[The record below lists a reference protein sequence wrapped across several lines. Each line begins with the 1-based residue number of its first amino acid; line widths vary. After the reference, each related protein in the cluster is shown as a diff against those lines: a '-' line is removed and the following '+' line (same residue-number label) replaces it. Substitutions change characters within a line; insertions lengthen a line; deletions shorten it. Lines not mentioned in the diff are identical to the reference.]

1 MTDPAQAFLNYGN
14 VDQWTRGAGPIT
26 GIGTTMGHG
35 SWPIYEAP
43 EKPTSWRVFWRNP
56 DTRWNLLRD
65 IFLFATLECVAAAR
79 YPAP

>member
-1 MTDPAQAFLNYGN
+1 MTDPAQAFLNHGN

-43 EKPTSWRVFWRNP
+43 EKPKAWRVFWRNP
-56 DTRWNLLRD
+56 DT
-65 IFLFATLECVAAAR
+65 V
-79 YPAP
+79 PSAPGTRTER

>member
-1 MTDPAQAFLNYGN
+1 MTDQAQAFLNYGN

-26 GIGTTMGHG
+26 GI
-35 SWPIYEAP
+35 
-43 EKPTSWRVFWRNP
+43 
-56 DTRWNLLRD
+56 D

>member
-35 SWPIYEAP
+35 SWPIYEAG
-43 EKPTSWRVFWRNP
+43 
-56 DTRWNLLRD
+56 
-65 IFLFATLECVAAAR
+65 IFRFGELVAT
-79 YPAP
+79 